1 VSSTHHDSSAPPA
14 DPDGVTHPVDTAS
27 AAVELTGAAAD
38 LDEAVHAPTAP
49 PGLVRGLYHRFA
61 HLVHEVSKFGVV
73 GIVAFVFDRTVFNLL
88 NHKE

>member
-1 VSSTHHDSSAPPA
+1 
-14 DPDGVTHPVDTAS
+14 VDTAS

-73 GIVAFVFDRTVFNLL
+73 GIVAFVVDLTVFNVL
-88 NHKE
+88 NYRWASRA